1 MTQYSFISNV
11 PNQLNRQDEIVVPL
25 WPEFM
30 LHDPVANIYWN
41 SLFKYFPEYQ
51 IFLMDNDEILG
62 IANSI
67 PFRWENDIDTLPDEG
82 WDWVLQKGI
91 EDYENHSVP
100 NMLNGLQIAIKKDAQ
115 GKGLSALIVR
125 ELQRMAREHRFS
137 YLTFP
142 IRPSLKN
149 LYPLIPMDDYI
160 TWKREDGMPF
170 DPWLRV
176 HTKCGGKIIKT
187 CHRAMYIPGT
197 IKAWETW
204 TDLSFLQSGNYVVN
218 GALCPVIIDLDKDRG
233 EYIEPNVWVV
243 HEVGK

>member
-1 MTQYSFISNV
+1 
-11 PNQLNRQDEIVVPL
+11 
-25 WPEFM
+25 
-30 LHDPVANIYWN
+30 
-41 SLFKYFPEYQ
+41 
-51 IFLMDNDEILG
+51 
-62 IANSI
+62 
-67 PFRWENDIDTLPDEG
+67 
-82 WDWVLQKGI
+82 
-91 EDYENHSVP
+91 
-100 NMLNGLQIAIKKDAQ
+100 
-115 GKGLSALIVR
+115 
-125 ELQRMAREHRFS
+125 
-137 YLTFP
+137 
-142 IRPSLKN
+142 
-149 LYPLIPMDDYI
+149 
-160 TWKREDGMPF
+160 MPF